1 MKIMRNNWV
10 GDLKGRDSKR
20 REENKRNE
28 IEQLEIDI
36 RRDPKKRE

>member
-10 GDLKGRDSKR
+10 GDLKGRDSNK

-36 RRDPKKRE
+36 RRDTKKRE